1 MESVRRWVS
10 KFRTQDKHKSSKKES
25 ATNGKEGSKAL
36 TTEEAPS
43 NATKQKVAAA
53 KQYIEKHYKE
63 QMKNLQERK
72 ERPCEQ
78 MGEVPRATTKQSAIS
93 GLQVQE
99 TKTSIREGAVD
110 WQHCAK
116 GIGPCV
122 LLWNHLAVGAAIL
135 SDCTGVPIS
144 LDSAMMLYYHCT

>member
-43 NATKQKVAAA
+43 NDTKQKVAAA

-72 ERPCEQ
+72 ERYDFCTSSHNEQ
-78 MGEVPRATTKQSAIS
+78 SNYLTCHAYITYITNSYCVCITLALNHFALFSFKRHLYGFAV
-93 GLQVQE
+93 
-99 TKTSIREGAVD
+99 IRME
-110 WQHCAK
+110 
-116 GIGPCV
+116 
-122 LLWNHLAVGAAIL
+122 
-135 SDCTGVPIS
+135 
-144 LDSAMMLYYHCT
+144 MLFTC